1 MANGPLGG
9 FMPTPPAPG
18 QPPQVSLNTSAESR
32 GKFNNFLGTLPKNG
46 AIAPIQTGVG
56 LSSPMPVS
64 PIASNVNIFQPQMS
78 QMTAMPMMPPAQPV
92 QMMFNGGE
100 AGDFSDFAGFDD
112 PSDPFGIDD
121 SGQEDTSDSFDAN
134 MGLSN
139 QEVQN
144 IFGGDDPTPPPL
156 PTPRPDVLKEAVSRA
171 ETEIFGGT
179 ESDALGFFNN
189 QGGLSNVGQK
199 AFDDAIKGNLVALQ
213 EPEVAPV
220 APAGGGLQLASLLDN
235 RIIPGDAKSVSPG
248 DLSKQGFLGVSPTRT
263 IDTGK
268 GLSTIPDLTLDDI
281 NLSPAPPG
289 FEENVGVP
297 GALRQGDRIV
307 APGSGLNFQYTTRGT
322 TPKEQRELREL
333 RQIDDDEFA
342 PQGVSPVTA
351 EEIQTANQ
359 LSDLQAE
366 ASPFSVPLAPV
377 PGLTSGL
384 VARDTVTDRE
394 ADTIQEITE
403 RNQDLA
409 RSIANRGLS
418 VEVDPITGRPDV
430 APTVDNL
437 LRLGREAQATRRD
450 QEAAAQALGVGT
462 PPQVQ
467 GPPRLRD
474 TVLDIDTT
482 FDPITLDDRLTTVSP
497 DVLGRI
503 GREQRIDD
511 ANTFRQTFPDAAR
524 IFGGRQIQT
533 TPIDQ
538 GVDSIVGDDVVPSL
552 EIADIQGDVNQQRV
566 ADILSNPKFGETFK
580 IGDAVFP
587 NLLATLANKVGSFF
601 DRRLFDGIVSKGLD
615 AVVDPDTGRIIGAK
629 DEFGN
634 LIEGRDLEQFKT
646 GDDDNQDPITK
657 FLKKTTEEKE
667 EKKED
672 EKPPNVIGGTTPT
685 EPTPRPPTVVPSKF
699 PASTA
704 SFTPVGFDAG
714 GLNDLIARI
723 TGVPAPRTVTGR
735 PVPMQDGGVINAV
748 DNFLTKV
755 A

>member
-1 MANGPLGG
+1 
-9 FMPTPPAPG
+9 
-18 QPPQVSLNTSAESR
+18 

-46 AIAPIQTGVG
+46 AIAPIQTGVMQ
-56 LSSPMPVS
+56 SSTAPVS
-64 PIASNVNIFQPQMS
+64 PMTSNVNIFQPQMS

-92 QMMFNGGE
+92 QMMQTGGE

-139 QEVQN
+139 QEIQN

-189 QGGLSNVGQK
+189 QGGLSSAGQR

-248 DLSKQGFLGVSPTRT
+248 DLSKQGFLGVSPTGT

-268 GLSTIPDLTLDDI
+268 GLSTIPDLTLDQD
-281 NLSPAPPG
+281 LLQARPDVLRTGTALPAFPTTAPATERKT
-289 FEENVGVP
+289 FVQSQPE
-297 GALRQGDRIV
+297 GALKGTAFDFVPDAFQI
-307 APGSGLNFQYTTRGT
+307 SNFLSQRGT
-322 TPKEQRELREL
+322 
-333 RQIDDDEFA
+333 A
-342 PQGVSPVTA
+342 PT
-351 EEIQTANQ
+351 
-359 LSDLQAE
+359 
-366 ASPFSVPLAPV
+366 
-377 PGLTSGL
+377 LTSGL
-384 VARDTVTDRE
+384 TGTAPIGTQR
-394 ADTIQEITE
+394 AG
-403 RNQDLA
+403 
-409 RSIANRGLS
+409 SRGDI
-418 VEVDPITGRPDV
+418 VRPDV
-430 APTVDNL
+430 AISRGMQDLTREDEQLISPEIFGTGQIAGMDENTFRSL
-437 LRLGREAQATRRD
+437 SNEAQQQILSDIAGADMGTTFTARD
-450 QEAAAQALGVGT
+450 PEPNRGIVPDTALETLADRIGPRDTVFDIDTTTTEQSRVGDDFIPALTLADRNEADRLAAAQALGVGT
-462 PPQVQ
+462 APNLANLQSPTALGARGISPTTDFTQ
-467 GPPRLRD
+467 GP
-474 TVLDIDTT
+474 
-482 FDPITLDDRLTTVSP
+482 
-497 DVLGRI
+497 
-503 GREQRIDD
+503 Q
-511 ANTFRQTFPDAAR
+511 Q
-524 IFGGRQIQT
+524 
-533 TPIDQ
+533 
-538 GVDSIVGDDVVPSL
+538 SIVGDDEAFADL
-552 EIADIQGDVNQQRV
+552 NLADIQGNINQQRV

-634 LIEGRDLEQFKT
+634 LIEGRDLEQFQA
-646 GDDDNQDPITK
+646 GDDNEDPVTK

-704 SFTPVGFDAG
+704 SFTPVDFDTG
-714 GLNDLIARI
+714 SLNDLIAKI